1 MSTLNPYA
9 PPKDEG
15 HVAAA
20 PRTDGVVTCT
30 FLQTEEDFAEGLLL
44 TAKATR
50 YSLATFGAFMG
61 FAAINVLGPG
71 VAIAASAALGV
82 AGWFLAPKL
91 ISRNAKRALVNKSET
106 ERTVT
111 WRFSAEGYEVTT
123 AHSHNRSD
131 WSTLHRFI
139 EGPKSFVLYVSEVLA
154 HIIPKRALHPSDVP
168 VLVAMLT
175 SHVTPRKKPKVWPR
189 VLVLWLLLILMF
201 LAVWQYFESVK

>member
-82 AGWFLAPKL
+82 AGFCFSTKL
-91 ISRNAKRALVNKSET
+91 TTPDTQRPPLTKS
-106 ERTVT
+106 
-111 WRFSAEGYEVTT
+111 S
-123 AHSHNRSD
+123 
-131 WSTLHRFI
+131 STPTR
-139 EGPKSFVLYVSEVLA
+139 
-154 HIIPKRALHPSDVP
+154 
-168 VLVAMLT
+168 
-175 SHVTPRKKPKVWPR
+175 
-189 VLVLWLLLILMF
+189 
-201 LAVWQYFESVK
+201 